1 MVNSRRRSGTGSSSP
16 AKGSPQF
23 FRIINSA
30 VVQNQK
36 LYNDM
41 MIPGKFV
48 RKYGEKLKL
57 SKLAFLKVPSGAVWQ
72 VELSNSRG
80 HVWLHNG
87 WKEFMKYYSISYGH
101 FLVFQYNGNSIFHVL
116 IFDKSASEIEYP
128 SGQTNQNWDFQIPE
142 TEDVELD
149 DSVEIL
155 DDFLTCQGTFEKDEE
170 CTQGMH
176 TAQGRLPSQV
186 PDRRKSVNVDHRFR
200 ARQRAKGFE
209 SKNPFFMS
217 NIEPPLLNV
226 MILRAAEDWSVR
238 KSVSLKDQQ
247 KAAESWMGE

>member
-1 MVNSRRRSGTGSSSP
+1 MGYLGAGSTVRHDEDDIDRAPNVVINFAFSTTVVAVDVVESGRLTLLDRNQYSSCITSSDLVHQGGF
-16 AKGSPQF
+16 ARETREIEQDS
-23 FRIINSA
+23 
-30 VVQNQK
+30 
-36 LYNDM
+36 

-155 DDFLTCQGTFEKDEE
+155 DDFLTCQVSRPANVTRPNCPTGGNLKKVRLEKKNVLKA
-170 CTQGMH
+170 CI
-176 TAQGRLPSQV
+176 LPR
-186 PDRRKSVNVDHRFR
+186 DACHLRFLPEGN
-200 ARQRAKGFE
+200 Q
-209 SKNPFFMS
+209 
-217 NIEPPLLNV
+217 
-226 MILRAAEDWSVR
+226 
-238 KSVSLKDQQ
+238 
-247 KAAESWMGE
+247 